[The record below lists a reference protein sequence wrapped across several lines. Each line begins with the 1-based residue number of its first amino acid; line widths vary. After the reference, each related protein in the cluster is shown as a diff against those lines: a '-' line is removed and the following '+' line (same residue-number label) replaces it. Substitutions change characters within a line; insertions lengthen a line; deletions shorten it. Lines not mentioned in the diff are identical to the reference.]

1 MPNSSAYGHPE
12 ILAEEIFLGNFKDL
26 RGIGWK
32 TKRLGTQA
40 YDVYDKPIKDVHP
53 VFVQVEEIMSENPG
67 IVKRLERQYYDNM
80 AEIKRL
86 EGFLHG

>member
-12 ILAEEIFLGNFKDL
+12 LQPGEILLGNFGDL

-32 TKRLGTQA
+32 TKRAGKQA
-40 YDVYDKPIKDVHP
+40 YDVYDKPIKDLVP

-67 IVKRLERQYYDNM
+67 V
-80 AEIKRL
+80 IKRL
-86 EGFLHG
+86 ETQHARTIAEIEGLERLIHG